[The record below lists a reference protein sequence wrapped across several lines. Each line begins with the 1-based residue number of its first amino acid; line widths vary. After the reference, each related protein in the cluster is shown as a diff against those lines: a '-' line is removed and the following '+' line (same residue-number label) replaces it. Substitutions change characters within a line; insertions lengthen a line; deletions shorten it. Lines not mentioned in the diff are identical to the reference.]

1 MVFCHKTII
10 NNLES
15 EKKEKRKPP
24 NSNCRQS
31 LVWGLLGVDVVM
43 SARPRVRVHSDESVS
58 QSFDTSKIVEE
69 NSSEEETSL
78 TSAVPAWGSSIFE
91 VERKF

>member
-1 MVFCHKTII
+1 MVFIHKTIV

-15 EKKEKRKPP
+15 EKTENRKPP

-43 SARPRVRVHSDESVS
+43 SARPRVIESIRMSQSVSHSSLFFLWPKTKQNFVPVHS
-58 QSFDTSKIVEE
+58 
-69 NSSEEETSL
+69 
-78 TSAVPAWGSSIFE
+78 
-91 VERKF
+91 